1 VIGIAI
7 VLAMRLQLRP
17 AMRTTPEAP
26 PTPRSALLADLR
38 TAPNLVTLS
47 RLALVLGVFVAYLT
61 NAYAVGVVLGV
72 IAGASDYVDGW
83 LARRT
88 GQVTR
93 LGEIL
98 DQLCDIALEL
108 AFLVFA
114 ISLGALPVAVL
125 VPYVLREVWVVSLRR
140 FSIELGENI
149 PSRLSGK
156 LKASFVGWSMVPL
169 LIGAVHAAGALSPAL
184 VRFGQVTL
192 VVGLALSL
200 VSGLQYTLAFVR
212 IYERHARKRL
222 DPADRPS

>member
-1 VIGIAI
+1 MMPDSRA
-7 VLAMRLQLRP
+7 RP
-17 AMRTTPEAP
+17 AW
-26 PTPRSALLADLR
+26 RSALLADLA
-38 TAPNLVTLS
+38 TGPNLVTLS
-47 RLALVLGVFVAYLT
+47 RLALVLGVFVAYLAD
-61 NAYAVGVVLGV
+61 AYAVGVGLGV
-72 IAGASDYVDGW
+72 VAGASDYVDGW

-98 DQLCDIALEL
+98 DQVCDIALEL

-125 VPYVLREVWVVSLRR
+125 VPYVLREIWVVSLRR

-169 LIGAVHAAGALSPAL
+169 LIGAVRWAGRFSFALA
-184 VRFGQVTL
+184 RFGQVAL
-192 VVGLALSL
+192 AIGLGLSL
-200 VSGLQYTLAFVR
+200 VSGVQYTIAFVG
-212 IYERHARKRL
+212 IYERRARKRL
-222 DPADRPS
+222 DPTDRPS